1 MEKPP
6 KILLILTGGTIGSA
20 VIDGCIDVQSSRGD
34 DLLSLYKSQ
43 GNSVIDFEVS
53 RPFNILSENAEPKHW
68 LQILKALESFNF
80 ENYTGVIIAHGSDTL
95 PYTGA
100 ALCYGV
106 DSPSIPI
113 VLVAANTAL
122 GEAFSNALINF
133 SASVDFICNQQLPG
147 FYAIFQN
154 SDGKVYVHLAS
165 RLLEAD
171 WLKDD
176 FTSFGTPLGILDSR
190 GLCSMPSSKNP
201 SMLKLYNP
209 CPDLVPLVK
218 DFNNEVLGL
227 RAYPG
232 LNYQCIDLKTKGIK
246 AVLHSQY
253 HTGSG
258 NVSGNNGTSLLE
270 FIIKNPQADHYMI
283 SYKNITGDLYAS
295 CCQLISA
302 GAIPLENISFEAA
315 ITKLNF
321 AYNQTELRPE
331 EYIKREFFY
340 EFLKENSETGYVI

>member
-1 MEKPP
+1 MKKPS
-6 KILLILTGGTIGSA
+6 KILLLLTGGTIGSA
-20 VIDGCIDVQSSRGD
+20 VNDGCIDVDINRGD

-43 GNSVIDFEVS
+43 KNAFTDFEVF

-68 LQILKALESFNF
+68 FQILKALETFNLG
-80 ENYTGVIIAHGSDTL
+80 NYSGIIIAHGSDTL

-113 VLVAANTAL
+113 VLVAANYAP
-122 GEAFSNALINF
+122 GEECSNALVNF

-171 WLKDD
+171 WLSDD
-176 FTSFGTPLGILDSR
+176 FTSFGTPLGTLDSQ
-190 GLCSMPSSKNP
+190 GFCSTPSSKNP

-209 CPDLVPLVK
+209 CPDLVPWIK
-218 DFNNEVLGL
+218 NFSNEVLGI

-232 LNYQCIDLKTKGIK
+232 LNYRCIDLETQSIK
-246 AVLHSQY
+246 AVLHSLY

-258 NVSGNNGTSLLE
+258 NVIGENGTSLLE
-270 FIIKNPQADHYMI
+270 FIKNNPQVKHFMI
-283 SYKNITGDLYAS
+283 SYKNRNGDLYAS
-295 CCQLISA
+295 CLQLIAA

-321 AYNQTELRPE
+321 AYNQTEIPPE
-331 EYIKREFFY
+331 EYMQREFFY
-340 EFLKENSETGYVI
+340 EFLNNTLEN

>member
-6 KILLILTGGTIGSA
+6 KILLLLTGGTIGSA
-20 VIDGCIDVQSSRGD
+20 VNDGCIDVDIGRGD
-34 DLLSLYKSQ
+34 DLLSIYKSQ
-43 GNSVIDFEVS
+43 INSQIDFEVS

-68 LQILKALESFNF
+68 FQILKALETFNLG
-80 ENYTGVIIAHGSDTL
+80 NYTGVIIAHGSDTL

-100 ALCYGV
+100 ALCFGV

-113 VLVAANTAL
+113 VLVAANYAL
-122 GEAFSNALINF
+122 GEECSNALVNF

-147 FYAIFQN
+147 FYAIYQN
-154 SDGKVYVHLAS
+154 SDDKVYVHLAS

-176 FTSFGTPLGILDSR
+176 FKSFGTPLGILDSR
-190 GLCSMPSSKNP
+190 GFCSTPSPKNP

-209 CPDLVPLVK
+209 CPDLVPWIK
-218 DFNNEVLGL
+218 DFSNEVLGL
-227 RAYPG
+227 RASPG
-232 LNYQCIDLKTKGIK
+232 FNYRCIDLKAQSIK
-246 AVLHSQY
+246 AVLHSLY

-258 NVSGNNGTSLLE
+258 NVMGENGSSLLE
-270 FIIKNPQADHYMI
+270 FIKSNPQVKHFMI
-283 SYKNITGDLYAS
+283 SYKNKNGDLYAS
-295 CCQLISA
+295 SHQLIAA

-321 AYNQTELRPE
+321 AYNQTEFSPE
-331 EYIKREFFY
+331 EYMKREFFY
-340 EFLKENSETGYVI
+340 EFLNDIPENRYVR

>member
-6 KILLILTGGTIGSA
+6 KILILLTGGTIGSS
-20 VIDGCIDVQSSRGD
+20 VNDGCIDVDSKRSD
-34 DLLSLYKSQ
+34 DLLSIYKAFDKPL
-43 GNSVIDFEVS
+43 VDFEVC

-68 LQILKALESFNF
+68 LQIINTLENFNLV
-80 ENYTGVIIAHGSDTL
+80 NYTGVIIAHGSDTL

-113 VLVAANTAL
+113 VLVAANYAL
-122 GEAFSNALINF
+122 GEAGSNALVNF

-147 FYAIFQN
+147 FYAIYQN

-176 FTSFGTPLGILDSR
+176 FLSFGGHLGVLDSR
-190 GLCSMPSSKNP
+190 GLCSTPSSKNP

-209 CPDLVPLVK
+209 SPDIVPWTK
-218 DFNNEVLGL
+218 NFNNEILGL

-232 LNYQCIDLKTKGIK
+232 LNYRCIDLKARSIK

-253 HTGSG
+253 HCGSG
-258 NVSGNNGTSLLE
+258 NVIGENGTSLVE
-270 FIIKNPQADHYMI
+270 FITNNPQADHYMI
-283 SYKNITGDLYAS
+283 SYKDIKGPLYAS
-295 CCQLISA
+295 CHQLIEA

-315 ITKLNF
+315 VTKLNF
-321 AYNQTELRPE
+321 AYNQTEFSPID
-331 EYIKREFFY
+331 YMKREFFY
-340 EFLKENSETGYVI
+340 EFVREKCENGYVL